1 MFGAKFPLACEL
13 LIRHR
18 RLIDLYLAQIELIFL
33 LVPGTVLCFGF
44 SVTITLVIH

>member
-13 LIRHR
+13 LIKHC
-18 RLIDLYLAQIELIFL
+18 RLIDLYLARIELIFL
-33 LVPGTVLCFGF
+33 LVLCFGF